1 LPTERKVQRVKE
13 IQDWLERC
21 TVAISAD
28 NTGMGVGAMT
38 DLRRAL
44 REKGV
49 QFTVIKNSLAW
60 LAADAAGKPLFREI
74 IEGPTG
80 LAFGYGDPAEPAK
93 ALSEHLRST
102 RAPMKIRGA
111 VMGDRALTAQ
121 QVEQLANLPS
131 RDELVARLLGQMQG
145 PIAGLAHVLN
155 GPVSGLAR
163 VFQAHIDATAQPEPA
178 AE

>member
-1 LPTERKVQRVKE
+1 
-13 IQDWLERC
+13 
-21 TVAISAD
+21 
-28 NTGMGVGAMT
+28 
-38 DLRRAL
+38 
-44 REKGV
+44 
-49 QFTVIKNSLAW
+49 
-60 LAADAAGKPLFREI
+60 
-74 IEGPTG
+74 
-80 LAFGYGDPAEPAK
+80 
-93 ALSEHLRST
+93 
-102 RAPMKIRGA
+102 MKIRGA